1 MFLKTILNF
10 IVYSITSCGEAPE
23 ATGVTIIYINNKIL
37 RYVVGYISIL
47 VFFTIGLVIMLYG
60 LLSPNFKPNSSK
72 TEKENE
78 KGFYKTYTRVVD
90 RVTEFVL
97 GVNPNFKYPHMLIY
111 TIIEGAHHQ
120 RYFSKHLPAL
130 TDCEEGKNNIVE
142 FYKKLVTDTLKR

>member
-1 MFLKTILNF
+1 MSKI
-10 IVYSITSCGEAPE
+10 IVYNTDARQKL
-23 ATGVTIIYINNKIL
+23 ADGVDKLSKAVVTTLGPFGRNVII
-37 RYVVGYISIL
+37 
-47 VFFTIGLVIMLYG
+47 
-60 LLSPNFKPNSSK
+60 
-72 TEKENE
+72 EKENE

-97 GVNPNFKYPHMLIY
+97 GVNPNFKYPHMLIS